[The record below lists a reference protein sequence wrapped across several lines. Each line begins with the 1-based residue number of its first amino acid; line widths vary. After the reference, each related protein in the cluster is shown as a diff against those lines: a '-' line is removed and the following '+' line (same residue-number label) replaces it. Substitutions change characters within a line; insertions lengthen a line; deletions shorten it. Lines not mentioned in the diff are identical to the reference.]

1 MRQDPVI
8 TVDRYEHAREQSD
21 DVWTDWDVFHEERDS
36 VDLREIV
43 LEVVE
48 GMFTHPSG
56 EHSVYEVTESAN
68 SLVWDKATSSGGLV
82 PSDLPQDVIDK
93 FARNLEAEVSEY
105 AEVLYK
111 DVRDE
116 ADATESISELQDLLE
131 ERADS
136 VGVPQSF

>member
-1 MRQDPVI
+1 MQDPVI

-68 SLVWDKATSSGGLV
+68 SLVWDKVTSSSGLV
-82 PSDLPQDVIDK
+82 PKEIPQDVTDK
-93 FARNLEAEVSEY
+93 FARNLESDVSEY
-105 AEVLYK
+105 AEELYK
-111 DVRDE
+111 DVREE
-116 ADATESISELQDLLE
+116 AEETDSIGELQDLLE
-131 ERADS
+131 KRADELS
-136 VGVPQSF
+136 IPHSF